1 MLIVI
6 LFKFL
11 PDSTLVF
18 LSLAISS
25 ISSLAGFGSETSPP
39 KIELVAA
46 SADVVVTV
54 WEVEAAPKA
63 DLLPPKMEEIPEVPP
78 PNIKAESEVD
88 PAWPNTDDEDVIV
101 VVVVAVPPK
110 TDGEKIGSSMV
121 SKMVILFKF
130 LPHSTLVFL
139 SLTISSI
146 SSTVAVKYITS

>member
-1 MLIVI
+1 MI
-6 LFKFL
+6 LLKFL
-11 PDSTLVF
+11 PNSTLVF

-110 TDGEKIGSSMV
+110 TDGEEIV
-121 SKMVILFKF
+121 EPI
-130 LPHSTLVFL
+130 
-139 SLTISSI
+139 
-146 SSTVAVKYITS
+146 VKYLIIDFGKY

>member
-25 ISSLAGFGSETSPP
+25 ISSLAGFGFETSPP

-88 PAWPNTDDEDVIV
+88 PAWPNIDDEDVIV

-130 LPHSTLVFL
+130 LPDSTLVFL

>member
-1 MLIVI
+1 MTFAKLLIVI
-6 LFKFL
+6 LLQFL

-25 ISSLAGFGSETSPP
+25 ISSLAGFGFETSPP

-88 PAWPNTDDEDVIV
+88 PALPNTDDEDVIV

-110 TDGEKIGSSMV
+110 TDGEEIGSSTEPREM
-121 SKMVILFKF
+121 LN
-130 LPHSTLVFL
+130 PTLRK
-139 SLTISSI
+139 SL
-146 SSTVAVKYITS
+146 K

>member
-1 MLIVI
+1 MI
-6 LFKFL
+6 LLKFL
-11 PDSTLVF
+11 PNSTLVF

-25 ISSLAGFGSETSPP
+25 ISSLAGFGFETSPP

-130 LPHSTLVFL
+130 LPDSTLVFL